1 MRDGLP
7 RAPYI
12 TLRDERPYVEEEE
25 SLSSFKEQELYE
37 ERKEIIKKEILQ
49 EQKRWTKI
57 KEERLRS
64 LKLIGSEL
72 IGNIFERVKFL
83 DSRIADIGNSLKSR
97 QDINIKA
104 TEEITKDID
113 DKLSKL
119 SITTDSDKARDLQL
133 DLTNLKM
140 ERRREVLLFWK
151 DVLELQ
157 RELQEL
163 KEQYMVESKIAKLF
177 EGLKDVSK

>member
-12 TLRDERPYVEEEE
+12 TPRDERPYVEEEE

>member
-12 TLRDERPYVEEEE
+12 TPRDERPYVEEEE

-104 TEEITKDID
+104 TEEITKE
-113 DKLSKL
+113 
-119 SITTDSDKARDLQL
+119 
-133 DLTNLKM
+133 N
-140 ERRREVLLFWK
+140 
-151 DVLELQ
+151 
-157 RELQEL
+157 
-163 KEQYMVESKIAKLF
+163 F
-177 EGLKDVSK
+177 EKSS